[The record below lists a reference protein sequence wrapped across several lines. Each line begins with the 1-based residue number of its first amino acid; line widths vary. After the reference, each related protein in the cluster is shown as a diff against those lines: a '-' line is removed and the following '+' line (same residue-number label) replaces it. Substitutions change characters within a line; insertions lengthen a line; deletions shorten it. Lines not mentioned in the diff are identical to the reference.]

1 MTGDSETVSTAGAV
15 RTGIELGRLPW
26 VRSFHAAY
34 ELNFASVASFF
45 AGHPGDPS
53 AWPPVMAAVARGA
66 RDRALTAEI
75 VGQELVARG
84 APDAARANARRL
96 ADPATFAVLTGQ
108 QAGLFGGPLYTV
120 LKAIT
125 TIQLARQVEARH
137 GVPTVP
143 VFWVAAE
150 DHDWDEVRSAVVLD
164 SEMAPRR
171 LTVPDVAGAGARP
184 VGALLLDEGIGPVI
198 DALAASL
205 PRTAWTDDLL
215 ADLRRHYRP
224 GSDLGTALAGW
235 LDQLFGRHGL
245 VVFNG
250 ASPSA
255 KPLVADLFAAEL
267 DAPER
272 TASEVRRQAAALE
285 ALGHGAQ
292 VVPTEHATALFYLDA
307 TGRHPIRY
315 ADGTFLVGDAPR
327 EPADLRA
334 EALAHPDRFSPNV
347 MLRPLVQDQLFPTIC
362 YVAGPGELAYQA
374 QFGGV
379 YDAFGVARPLFASR
393 ASATFVDAAAARFL
407 ERQDVPFED
416 LAIRDD
422 SVLNRLV
429 ERELTSGYGAAA
441 DEAETAI
448 RDRMAALK
456 AAAETV
462 DPTLGGAA
470 DTTLSRMQQAMDGLR
485 QKIVRAAKRR
495 DDTLRRQFTRT
506 RTLCFPD
513 GHPQERTLSV
523 AALINQYG
531 PGLLDQ
537 LLDEL
542 PVDASRHYLVVP

>member
-1 MTGDSETVSTAGAV
+1 VPGDFETVSTAGAV
-15 RTGIELGRLPW
+15 RAGIELTRLPW

-34 ELNFASVASFF
+34 ELNFASVASLF
-45 AGHPGDPS
+45 AGHPGDPA
-53 AWPPVMAAVARGA
+53 AWPRVMAAVARAA
-66 RDRALTAEI
+66 RDRARTAEI
-75 VGQELVARG
+75 VGQELAGRG
-84 APDAARANARRL
+84 APDAARSNARRL
-96 ADPATFAVLTGQ
+96 ADPATFAILTGQ

-125 TIQLARQVEARH
+125 TIQIARHVEATY
-137 GVPTVP
+137 GVPAVP

-150 DHDWDEVRSAVVLD
+150 DHDWHEVRSATVLD
-164 SEMAPRR
+164 ADMETRR
-171 LTVPDVAGAGARP
+171 LAAPDVAGAGAQP
-184 VGALLLDEGIGPVI
+184 IGALVFDEGIRPVL
-198 DALAASL
+198 DALGASL

-215 ADLRRHYRP
+215 ADLGRYYRP
-224 GSDLGTALAGW
+224 GSNLGAALAGW

-250 ASPSA
+250 ANPAA

-267 DAPER
+267 GAPER
-272 TASEVRRQAAALE
+272 TAREVRRQAAVLE
-285 ALGHGAQ
+285 AMGHGAQ
-292 VVPTEHATALFYLDA
+292 VVPAEHATALFYLDGA
-307 TGRHPIRY
+307 GRQPIRF
-315 ADGTFLVGDAPR
+315 ADGAFLVGDATR
-327 EPADLRA
+327 QPADLRA

-347 MLRPLVQDQLFPTIC
+347 MLRPLVQDRLFPTIC

-416 LAIRDD
+416 LAIQDD

-429 ERELTSGYGAAA
+429 ERDLASGSGAAA

-456 AAAETV
+456 AAAVAV

-470 DTTLSRMQQAMDGLR
+470 DTTLARMQQALDGFR

-542 PVDASRHYLVVP
+542 PIDASRHYLVVP